1 MLQKFKFADTDDY
14 KMDVK
19 EALTRKPG
27 GFEELNVPPSGAPA
41 DHVRR
46 SGPADRRHG
55 GAGRGQRCRGEPDW
69 PTAPAWA
76 RARTLARTI
85 ADRGERSGFG
95 TTLVGLD
102 ELGDNLPT
110 EGLLV
115 VVASSYNGK
124 APDNAQRFDDLLAAG
139 LPEGSL
145 SDVRFALLGAGNT
158 QWVATYQGFP
168 KRIEAGL
175 LAAGATRQ
183 VIEARHRGRR
193 R

>member
-1 MLQKFKFADTDDY
+1 MLQKFKFADTSDY

-27 GFEELNVPPSGAPA
+27 GFELKV
-41 DHVRR
+41 
-46 SGPADRRHG
+46 
-55 GAGRGQRCRGEPDW
+55 
-69 PTAPAWA
+69 
-76 RARTLARTI
+76 RARQEHERTVFGAVDLQRDDTREQAAVSGVGVNLTVAYGSSLGSCEDLARTI

-124 APDNAQRFDDLLAAG
+124 APDNAQRFDDLLAAACRRARCPTCG
-139 LPEGSL
+139 LRCWAPATPSGWPPTRASPSGS
-145 SDVRFALLGAGNT
+145 
-158 QWVATYQGFP
+158 
-168 KRIEAGL
+168 
-175 LAAGATRQ
+175 RQ
-183 VIEARHRGRR
+183 ACWPPRHPRHRARHRGRR